1 VLVGLAIERVTGRP
15 YRHYV
20 VDEVFTRAGMLD
32 SGLYDRRDAVQ
43 RVAEGEEF
51 FLPQV
56 KHDEATM
63 YGLGLEFDL
72 HDDGTV
78 RSHHRED
85 MNAGLTGERSS
96 RTGRDA
102 DVACSGVVDPHCPSV
117 ISDVHAE
124 LLHPPGQHNSVV
136 ERRNIDIDATEA
148 GRAVAQSSVTTVPS
162 AHGHVVVRA
171 ARAQAIS
178 GCSIVSSASAPS
190 ESDCIAV
197 STPPTL

>member
-1 VLVGLAIERVTGRP
+1 
-15 YRHYV
+15 
-20 VDEVFTRAGMLD
+20 MLD
-32 SGLYDRRDAVQ
+32 CGFYDRRDAVQ

-63 YGLGLEFDL
+63 NGLGHEFDL

-78 RSHHRED
+78 RSYYGEG
-85 MNAGLTGERSS
+85 MNARPTGERSS
-96 RTGRDA
+96 RAGRDA
-102 DVACSGVVDPHCPSV
+102 DVACSGVADRHCPSV

-124 LLHPPGQHNSVV
+124 LFHPPGQHNSVD
-136 ERRNIDIDATEA
+136 ERRNTDIDATEA
-148 GRAVAQSSVTTVPS
+148 GRAVAQSSVTTFPS